1 MDKSWM
7 YRAPRASSQYV
18 SGVEYFLNFA
28 FENSSKHGMILCPCT
43 DCHNR
48 FHLERDKVYDHLIC
62 VGFKRGYLN
71 WTDHGESNEVSS
83 SSMIENDEDEDMDH
97 EMHEIL
103 HDLFPTVSMERSMGE
118 QERET
123 EREREPERDFNHEKQ
138 NDKKKFDDLVKD
150 VDQKVYPNCKH
161 NKLSSLVRLY
171 HIKSLCGWSN
181 KSFSMLLEF
190 LQEELLPH
198 GNILPKKHHEV
209 KNIMNKLGLGYE
221 KIHACPNGCM
231 LFWNENENKEVCSF
245 CNASRWRP
253 NQEDNSGDES
263 GDEAGIQDGAGLQKK
278 AGLRK
283 KKAMNILRWFPLKPR
298 LQRLFMSSKTAHLMK
313 WHHLERVKDGKL
325 RHPADAL
332 SWKHFDEKHP
342 EFASDHRNVRLAL
355 TSDGFNPYRSMNSN
369 YSIWPVFVI
378 PYNLPPWYVMKQP
391 NFILSLIISGP
402 KSPSNKAF
410 DVYMQPLIKELK

>member
-118 QERET
+118 QEREGGT
-123 EREREPERDFNHEKQ
+123 ERERERKSEQREFNRENQ

-150 VDQKVYPNCKH
+150 GDQK
-161 NKLSSLVRLY
+161 
-171 HIKSLCGWSN
+171 
-181 KSFSMLLEF
+181 F

-209 KNIMNKLGLGYE
+209 KNIMNKLRLG
-221 KIHACPNGCM
+221 
-231 LFWNENENKEVCSF
+231 
-245 CNASRWRP
+245 WRP
-253 NQEDNSGDES
+253 NQEDNSGDKS
-263 GDEAGIQDGAGLQKK
+263 GDEAGEYACPVCAFDKTSKWLNHSRKWCCMGYRRWLEPNHSSRKDTRSFDGHQE
-278 AGLRK
+278 LRQAPIVASGDDILNQLKGVDFLFENVEKSPWK
-283 KKAMNILRWFPLKPR
+283 KKSIFFTLPYWKNLL
-298 LQRLFMSSKTAHLMK
+298 
-313 WHHLERVKDGKL
+313 L
-325 RHPADAL
+325 RHNLDVM
-332 SWKHFDEKHP
+332 HIEKNIC
-342 EFASDHRNVRLAL
+342 DNIVGTLL
-355 TSDGFNPYRSMNSN
+355 GQ
-369 YSIWPVFVI
+369 V
-378 PYNLPPWYVMKQP
+378 
-391 NFILSLIISGP
+391 G
-402 KSPSNKAF
+402 KSKDN
-410 DVYMQPLIKELK
+410 